1 MFKVIRFNRNVFR
14 LGETLLNCQKSEIK
28 QIFTNSPAI
37 WTQVFFQN
45 NINFNQSFV
54 NYSTDVEKSAN
65 VVKIPGLN
73 DDVDVQLLT
82 NGDPDSEKK
91 LRIII
96 LEVDV
101 MRQEGFRIPELT
113 FMKTQHWQE
122 LLNKESRSQRRRYLE
137 FLWKT
142 EKKKE
147 NAKIKK
153 EQARIE
159 RENRPEY
166 VDDGHIRYGLN
177 HNTFFIRIYDT
188 TINNMYNSRLIQAM
202 QFGQKLVIDC
212 GYDDSMT
219 SRECMNCAKQLM
231 LAFSEN
237 RMHDDPFDLHLC
249 NVNNSKVTMQ
259 SLGRHIATLHEP
271 WFPLHL
277 HPTSYLDIFPKD
289 KLVYLTPH
297 CREELRE
304 YDHDTVYIV
313 GAIVDKINHEPLSLA
328 KAKWEGLRMAKLPLD
343 RYLQWG
349 SGSGKS
355 LTINQMVSI
364 LLDIKTTGDW
374 EHALRH
380 VPRRKVYT
388 GAGVVQESSR
398 SALRYDRPAQSAGY
412 SRNTYKPTPHEQHQ
426 RSSINNERTFDNL
439 KNTGK
444 SRNTKDFIKELMN
457 N

>member
-1 MFKVIRFNRNVFR
+1 MFKVIRLNRNLLR
-14 LGETLLNCQKSEIK
+14 LGETLLNCQKSHIK
-28 QIFTNSPAI
+28 QFFTHSPAI
-37 WTQVFFQN
+37 LTQVLTQN
-45 NINFNQSFV
+45 NFGINQFC
-54 NYSTDVEKSAN
+54 TDSAN
-65 VVKIPGLN
+65 NVKIPGLN
-73 DDVDVQLLT
+73 DDVDVQHLT
-82 NGDPDSEKK
+82 AGDPDTEKK

-96 LEVDV
+96 LEADV
-101 MRQEGFRIPELT
+101 MRQEGLRIPELT

-122 LLNKESRSQRRRYLE
+122 LLNKDSKSQRRRYLE

-142 EKKKE
+142 EKKRE
-147 NAKIKK
+147 NTKAKK

-166 VDDGHIRYGLN
+166 VHDGHIRYGLN
-177 HNTFFIRIYDT
+177 HNTFLIRIYDT
-188 TINNMYNSRLIQAM
+188 TINNLYNNRLVQAM

-212 GYDDSMT
+212 GYDDNMT

-237 RMHDDPFDLHLC
+237 RIHDDPFDLHFC

-259 SLGRHIATLHEP
+259 SLHRHIATLHEP

-277 HPTSYLDIFPKD
+277 HAASYMDVVPKD

-297 CREELRE
+297 CREELKE

-313 GAIVDKINHEPLSLA
+313 GAIVDKINQEPLSLA
-328 KAKWEGLRMAKLPLD
+328 KAKREGLRMAKLPLD

-374 EHALRH
+374 DHALRH

-388 GAGVVQESSR
+388 GAGVEHGSSR
-398 SALRYDRPAQSAGY
+398 FALSYDRRPLSAGY
-412 SRNTYKPTPHEQHQ
+412 TRDAYKPGHNQQWPSKNSQ
-426 RSSINNERTFDNL
+426 RMFDNL
-439 KNTGK
+439 KNGGK